1 MEKEEN
7 IGQPDQ
13 HSVVSTDISPLP
25 EANPPHGQK
34 GEFIRFT
41 CTLNK
46 LVYRR
51 LADEATR
58 RKMEKEP
65 NPIISA
71 IIRDALASYLKMT
84 DETAVSANIVPQTEA
99 DEPASEI

>member
-1 MEKEEN
+1 MGNDEN
-7 IGQPDQ
+7 NSQPE
-13 HSVVSTDISPLP
+13 HSIPADVNALP

-71 IIRDALASYLKMT
+71 IIRDALASYLKMA
-84 DETAVSANIVPQTEA
+84 DEAPAAANAVPQTEV
-99 DEPASEI
+99 DETVVSEI